1 MGSTLPRRTPGAS
14 GRSRA
19 IPEPQAGAPSRTLRL
34 RTAGGWATFTRLAP
48 GLTPEAEE

>member
-1 MGSTLPRRTPGAS
+1 MGSTLPDAPPVPADAR
-14 GRSRA
+14 GRYRS
-19 IPEPQAGAPSRTLRL
+19 PQAGAPSWTLRL